1 RFGAGGAD
9 TRRNQRERLAERRA
23 KLGRL
28 LRRTHDAVEAAV
40 AREAGEPQRLARRRV
55 RDAGLGE
62 GLRVEAR
69 QHRHR
74 DEERP
79 GKAFGSGS
87 GSDGFAGGDEHR
99 PAAGRVNVEH
109 PYTEAR
115 RRGAG
120 AGDGVRNIVEL
131 EVEEEAE
138 AASDELAHDLRARSN
153 DELLA
158 DLDRAAARVEP

>member
-1 RFGAGGAD
+1 
-9 TRRNQRERLAERRA
+9 
-23 KLGRL
+23 
-28 LRRTHDAVEAAV
+28 
-40 AREAGEPQRLARRRV
+40 
-55 RDAGLGE
+55 
-62 GLRVEAR
+62 
-69 QHRHR
+69 

-120 AGDGVRNIVEL
+120 AGDGVRNVVEL

-158 DLDRAAARVEP
+158 DLDRAAARVEPRGERERGLRVGKVQRDDHPRGGGFRRNHRASPCGVANSSPTSGSRGSASSTGAPGSRNARTCRSRAA